1 MKQVH
6 VCTLCVSLFAIIHD
20 PLFKEQHQSVAER
33 YTLQYYTRTT
43 CALSPLPPM
52 QEQER
57 RARAESAAGAAMNG
71 PRVEAFK
78 YAGPDFEVRGHVLH
92 MAVVVTTGMHLPRL
106 LNLI

>member
-6 VCTLCVSLFAIIHD
+6 VLYIVCVFICLLNIIHD
-20 PLFKEQHQSVAER
+20 HLFKEQHQSVAVR
-33 YTLQYYTRTT
+33 YTFQYYTNTT
-43 CALSPLPPM
+43 CTLSPLPPM

-92 MAVVVTTGMHLPRL
+92 MAWW
-106 LNLI
+106 